1 MDMMQVRRMR
11 MVVLHGSMPVEVTV
25 HSDRHRRMRVRMMAI
40 GVRMMAI
47 VMGMGVFVLHR
58 LVRVLVCVLF
68 RHVQDDARHH
78 QDPAADQPH
87 TQVSFA

>member
-11 MVVLHGSMPVEVTV
+11 MVVLHGLMSVGVTV
-25 HSDRHRRMRVRMMAI
+25 HSARHRRMRVRMM
-40 GVRMMAI
+40 VI

-58 LVRVLVCVLF
+58 LVRVRVFVLF

>member
-40 GVRMMAI
+40 

-58 LVRVLVCVLF
+58 LVRVLVFVLF

>member
-11 MVVLHGSMPVEVTV
+11 MVVLHGFMPVRVTV

-40 GVRMMAI
+40 
-47 VMGMGVFVLHR
+47 VMGMGVFMLHR
-58 LVRVLVCVLF
+58 FVRVLVFVLF